1 MRTSDS
7 IKAIAPALV
16 SAQKAITFASK
27 DGINP
32 HFKNKYA
39 SLSSV
44 IDAVKP
50 ALNEAGIVFIQT
62 ASPSEDNK
70 LHLTTRLIHSS
81 GEWIEDTATC
91 PLSKQDAQGFG
102 SCMSYLRRYS
112 LSSIVG
118 LYQDDDDG
126 QSASAPVRNQIDH
139 SKLANYILGLE
150 SATSTS
156 ELQTT
161 YLSAIAEFKDYPQAV
176 NELVKVKDRM
186 KGKMNVA

>member
-7 IKAIAPALV
+7 IKSIAPALV
-16 SAQKAITFASK
+16 QAQKGITFASK
-27 DGINP
+27 DGVNP

-44 IDAVKP
+44 IDAIKP
-50 ALNEAGIVFIQT
+50 ALNDAGIVFVQT
-62 ASPSEDNK
+62 ASPSDDNK

-81 GEWIEDTATC
+81 GEWIEDVATC

-112 LSSIVG
+112 LASITG
-118 LYQDDDDG
+118 LYQDDDDA
-126 QSASAPVRNQIDH
+126 QSATSRNPVNH
-139 SKLANYILGLE
+139 SQLANYILGLE
-150 SATSTS
+150 SATSIN

-161 YLSAIAEFKDYPQAV
+161 YLSALAEFKDYPQAV
-176 NELVKVKDRM
+176 NELVKVKDKM
-186 KGKMNVA
+186 KGMLNAIE

>member
-1 MRTSDS
+1 MRTSES
-7 IKAIAPALV
+7 IKSIAPALV
-16 SAQKAITFASK
+16 QAQKGITFASK
-27 DGINP
+27 DGVNP

-44 IDAVKP
+44 IDAIKP

-62 ASPSEDNK
+62 ASPSDDNK
-70 LHLTTRLIHSS
+70 LHLTTRLVHSS

-126 QSASAPVRNQIDH
+126 QLASAPIINKSD
-139 SKLANYILGLE
+139 LENYILGLE
-150 SATSTS
+150 SANSLD
-156 ELQTT
+156 ELQRT
-161 YLSAIAEFKDYPQAV
+161 YLEAIAKFRSNPKAV
-176 NELVKVKDRM
+176 NELARVKDRM
-186 KGKMNVA
+186 KGQMNVT

>member
-7 IKAIAPALV
+7 IKSIAPALV
-16 SAQKAITFASK
+16 QAQKAITFASK

-44 IDAVKP
+44 IDAIKP
-50 ALNEAGIVFIQT
+50 ALNDAGIVFVQT

-70 LHLTTRLIHSS
+70 LHLTTRLIHTS
-81 GEWIEDTATC
+81 GEWIEDVATC

-112 LSSIVG
+112 LASITG
-118 LYQDDDDG
+118 LYQDDDDA
-126 QSASAPVRNQIDH
+126 QSASMPAKASVDQ

-150 SATSTS
+150 SANSMN

-161 YLSAIAEFKDYPQAV
+161 YLKALAEFKDYPQAV

-186 KGKMNVA
+186 KGQMVH

>member
-7 IKAIAPALV
+7 IKSIAPALV
-16 SAQKAITFASK
+16 QAQKAITFASK

-44 IDAVKP
+44 IDAIKP
-50 ALNEAGIVFIQT
+50 ALNDAGIVFVQT

-70 LHLTTRLIHSS
+70 LHLTTRLIHTS
-81 GEWIEDTATC
+81 GEWIEDVATC

-112 LSSIVG
+112 LASITG
-118 LYQDDDDG
+118 LYQDDDDA
-126 QSASAPVRNQIDH
+126 QSASMPAKASVDQ

-150 SATSTS
+150 SANSMN

-161 YLSAIAEFKDYPQAV
+161 YLKALAEFKDHPQAV

-186 KGKMNVA
+186 KGQMVH

>member
-81 GEWIEDTATC
+81 LPTFQYVSTEVGTTEFHSIYNFNCPTC
-91 PLSKQDAQGFG
+91 
-102 SCMSYLRRYS
+102 
-112 LSSIVG
+112 
-118 LYQDDDDG
+118 
-126 QSASAPVRNQIDH
+126 
-139 SKLANYILGLE
+139 
-150 SATSTS
+150 
-156 ELQTT
+156 
-161 YLSAIAEFKDYPQAV
+161 
-176 NELVKVKDRM
+176 
-186 KGKMNVA
+186 

>member
-1 MRTSDS
+1 MRTSES
-7 IKAIAPALV
+7 IKSIAPALV
-16 SAQKAITFASK
+16 QAQKGITFASK
-27 DGINP
+27 DGVNP

-50 ALNEAGIVFIQT
+50 ALNDAGIVFLQT
-62 ASPSEDNK
+62 PTPSEDNK

-91 PLSKQDAQGFG
+91 PLSKQDPQGYG
-102 SCMSYLRRYS
+102 SALTYLRRYS
-112 LSSIVG
+112 LASIVG
-118 LYQDDDDG
+118 LYQDDDDA
-126 QSASAPVRNQIDH
+126 QSASMPAKASVDH

-150 SATSTS
+150 SANSMN
-156 ELQTT
+156 ELQTS
-161 YLSAIAEFKDYPQAV
+161 YLKALAEFKDYPQAV

-186 KGKMNVA
+186 KGQMVN

>member
-1 MRTSDS
+1 MRTSES

-16 SAQKAITFASK
+16 LAQQAITFASK
-27 DGINP
+27 DGVNP

-44 IDAVKP
+44 IDAIKP
-50 ALNEAGIVFIQT
+50 ALNDAGIVFIQT
-62 ASPSEDNK
+62 ASPSDDNK

-126 QSASAPVRNQIDH
+126 QLASAKTPVDH
-139 SKLANYILGLE
+139 SKLANYILCLE
-150 SATSTS
+150 SANSTS

-161 YLSAIAEFKDYPQAV
+161 YLAAIAEFKDYPQAV
-176 NELVKVKDRM
+176 NELVKVKNKM
-186 KGKMNVA
+186 KEQMNVA